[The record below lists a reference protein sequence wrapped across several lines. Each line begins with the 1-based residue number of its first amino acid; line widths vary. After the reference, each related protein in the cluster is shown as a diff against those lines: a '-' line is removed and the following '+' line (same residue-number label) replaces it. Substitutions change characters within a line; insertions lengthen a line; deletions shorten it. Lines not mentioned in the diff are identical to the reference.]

1 MLCSFGQQKRW
12 PGHEEWPNTPPNM
25 WWKAGGPL
33 KLEWWWAQGPGS
45 PSQPISA
52 TSLSVQVPC
61 HLIFLKWLYFLPELY
76 KEDSTKNSFFS
87 YAVSSRYSSSSWLRW
102 SQALVSFNLL
112 LNLAESAFLQE
123 LLASALHWSGS
134 RTSLPTYELL
144 QDAHQGTTV
153 AAKPCSFIF
162 LNTWIIYC
170 YVNNISWWTF
180 KFFPFLDY
188 SEHSSNEYGR
198 AYISR
203 VLRVCT

>member
-1 MLCSFGQQKRW
+1 MARSWGVTKHSTKHVVESRWASKTWVVVGTGAWISFTT
-12 PGHEEWPNTPPNM
+12 NFCNLT
-25 WWKAGGPL
+25 
-33 KLEWWWAQGPGS
+33 
-45 PSQPISA
+45 
-52 TSLSVQVPC
+52 VQVPC

-76 KEDSTKNSFFS
+76 KVDSTKHSFFS
-87 YAVSSRYSSSSWLRW
+87 YAVSSSYSSSSWLRW

-123 LLASALHWSGS
+123 LLAPALHWSGS

-153 AAKPCSFIF
+153 AAKPCSFVF

-188 SEHSSNEYGR
+188 SEHSSNEHGR